1 MCQLMVNVWLT
12 LLEEL
17 VLSLVALL
25 LLLLCCLEV
34 AVSELV
40 QAQLGQ
46 RHLGGGGVSNEKGGE
61 QQAKIQTVDAEHG
74 YVKWAWCQRDDV
86 AACELVQAQLG
97 QRHLGARNARNEN
110 TVS

>member
-46 RHLGGGGVSNEKGGE
+46 RNL
-61 QQAKIQTVDAEHG
+61 
-74 YVKWAWCQRDDV
+74 
-86 AACELVQAQLG
+86 
-97 QRHLGARNARNEN
+97 
-110 TVS
+110 